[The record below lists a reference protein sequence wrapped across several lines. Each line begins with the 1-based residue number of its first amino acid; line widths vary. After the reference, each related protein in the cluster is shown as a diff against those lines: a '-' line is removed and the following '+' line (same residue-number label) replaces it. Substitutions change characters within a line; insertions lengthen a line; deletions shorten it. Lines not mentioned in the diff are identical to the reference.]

1 MKNIITAINN
11 PELNNEIKK
20 EKNLK
25 IINKD
30 IIYKEGIIEI
40 LEEKKE
46 INLIIINYDLPGKIE
61 IEDLV
66 NKIKK
71 INEKIELIFILEK
84 EDIEKEQKLKKLNIK
99 NIYYNNEIN
108 KEKLIQII
116 KKENKNKEEELQKEI
131 RELKKII
138 EENKKENKSRKIKNK
153 IEKKVENKIEKNLL
167 KKRTKKTEKKDKKIK
182 NAIIINEN
190 EKKEGSFIIK
200 KLATKAIK
208 KNKKI
213 LIININLENKI
224 IQDIFNKKNIEKII
238 DKKIK
243 YIENSKQK
251 NINKKIENALF
262 VKINENIKLITG
274 LKYYKNKNEEYYI
287 NKIINIIQKNS
298 KKYYL
303 IIIYFLNKK
312 ENVELKK
319 ELNKKIEKNIFII
332 SNNYIEI
339 KELKKEL
346 RKYNFLENKNTYI
359 FLKKENNNKNNT
371 INSSIIKNIF
381 KKEKITTKL
390 KIIK

>member
-138 EENKKENKSRKIKNK
+138 EENKKVNKSRKIKNK

-167 KKRTKKTEKKDKKIK
+167 KKRTKKTEKKDNKIK

>member
-167 KKRTKKTEKKDKKIK
+167 KKRTKKTEKKDNKIK

-339 KELKKEL
+339 KELKKDL

>member
-167 KKRTKKTEKKDKKIK
+167 KKRTKKTEKKDNKIR

-346 RKYNFLENKNTYI
+346 RKYNFLENKNAYI

>member
-138 EENKKENKSRKIKNK
+138 EENKKVNKSRKIKNK
-153 IEKKVENKIEKNLL
+153 IEKKVENNIEKNLL
-167 KKRTKKTEKKDKKIK
+167 KKRIKKTENKDNKIE

-190 EKKEGSFIIK
+190 EKNEGSFIIK

-339 KELKKEL
+339 KELKKGL

>member
-138 EENKKENKSRKIKNK
+138 EENKKVNKSRKIKNK
-153 IEKKVENKIEKNLL
+153 IEKKVENNIEKNLL
-167 KKRTKKTEKKDKKIK
+167 KKRIKKTENKDNKIE

-190 EKKEGSFIIK
+190 EKNEGSFIIK

-359 FLKKENNNKNNT
+359 FLNKENNNKNNT
-371 INSSIIKNIF
+371 LNSSIIKNIF

>member
-30 IIYKEGIIEI
+30 IIYKEGIIEKE
-40 LEEKKE
+40 EEKKE

-138 EENKKENKSRKIKNK
+138 EENKKVNKSRKIKNK
-153 IEKKVENKIEKNLL
+153 IEKKVENNIEKNLL
-167 KKRTKKTEKKDKKIK
+167 KKRIKKTENKDNKIE

-190 EKKEGSFIIK
+190 EKNEGSFIIK

>member
-167 KKRTKKTEKKDKKIK
+167 KKRTKKTEKKYNKIK

>member
-84 EDIEKEQKLKKLNIK
+84 EDIEKEQKLKKLNK
-99 NIYYNNEIN
+99 KKK
-108 KEKLIQII
+108 KEK
-116 KKENKNKEEELQKEI
+116 KNKNKEEELQKEI

-138 EENKKENKSRKIKNK
+138 EENKKVNKSRKIKNK
-153 IEKKVENKIEKNLL
+153 IEKKVENNIEKNLL
-167 KKRTKKTEKKDKKIK
+167 KKRIKKTENKDNKIE

-190 EKKEGSFIIK
+190 EKNEGSFIIK